1 MVIPPSLRE
10 ECLIA
15 LHAAHG
21 GCTSMLSRA
30 ECSIFWPGITPAI
43 QRMRERC
50 APCNRTAP
58 SQPSAPPTP
67 MTQPAYPFQCICADF
82 FSYKGTNYLLVVDRY
97 SNWPVVER
105 ASDGAEGL
113 ISCLRRVFAT
123 FGIAY
128 ELSSD
133 GGPEFTAAATRTF
146 LANWGVHH
154 RLSSVAF
161 PHSNSWAEV
170 GVKTSKRMIMDNTD
184 ARGRLD
190 TDKFQRA
197 MLIYRNTPDHTTKLS
212 PAQCVFGRPVKDLI
226 PILPGRYQPHGTWRD
241 TLDARETA
249 LRNRHMRSAEKLCEH
264 TRRLPP
270 LAVGDTVRIQNQT
283 GNHPLKWDK
292 TGRVVEVRLFDQYL
306 VKVDGSGR
314 TTLRNR
320 KFLRKY
326 SAVYDATPTTQ
337 LPMRRPVPTIIEQGA
352 ATPRTNLAARP
363 TTQAPSSDRQ
373 NDDNTPVLSP
383 LPRAQH
389 TEPTPSA
396 SPQPQP
402 VHVPTPT
409 TPLPP
414 GSPETPAGHAT
425 PLITQAPAGGTT
437 HRQQR
442 ASPYIP
448 PHQRRSGR
456 QKTTPRWHADYDME

>member
-1 MVIPPSLRE
+1 
-10 ECLIA
+10 
-15 LHAAHG
+15 
-21 GCTSMLSRA
+21 MLSRA

-67 MTQPAYPFQCICADF
+67 MTQPAYPFHCICADF

-97 SNWPVVER
+97 SNWSVVER

-123 FGIAY
+123 FGIAD

-146 LANWGVHH
+146 LTNWGVHH
-154 RLSSVAF
+154 RLSSVVF
-161 PHSNSWAEV
+161 PHSNSRAEV
-170 GVKTSKRMIMDNTD
+170 GVKTSQRMIMDNTD

-212 PAQCVFGRPVKDLI
+212 PAQCVFGRPIKDLI

-270 LAVGDTVRIQNQT
+270 FAVGDTVRI
-283 GNHPLKWDK
+283 
-292 TGRVVEVRLFDQYL
+292 
-306 VKVDGSGR
+306 
-314 TTLRNR
+314 
-320 KFLRKY
+320 
-326 SAVYDATPTTQ
+326 
-337 LPMRRPVPTIIEQGA
+337 
-352 ATPRTNLAARP
+352 
-363 TTQAPSSDRQ
+363 
-373 NDDNTPVLSP
+373 
-383 LPRAQH
+383 
-389 TEPTPSA
+389 
-396 SPQPQP
+396 
-402 VHVPTPT
+402 
-409 TPLPP
+409 
-414 GSPETPAGHAT
+414 
-425 PLITQAPAGGTT
+425 
-437 HRQQR
+437 
-442 ASPYIP
+442 
-448 PHQRRSGR
+448 
-456 QKTTPRWHADYDME
+456 

>member
-1 MVIPPSLRE
+1 
-10 ECLIA
+10 
-15 LHAAHG
+15 
-21 GCTSMLSRA
+21 MLSRT

-43 QRMRERC
+43 QRIRERC

-58 SQPSAPPTP
+58 SKPSAPPTP

-82 FSYKGTNYLLVVDRY
+82 FNYKGTHYLLVVDRY

-113 ISCLRRVFAT
+113 ISCLRWVFAT
-123 FGIAY
+123 FGIAD

-133 GGPEFTAAATRTF
+133 GGPPEFTAAATRTF
-146 LANWGVHH
+146 LTNWGVHH

-161 PHSNSWAEV
+161 THSNCRAEV
-170 GVKTSKRMIMDNTD
+170 DVKTSKRMIMDNTY

-212 PAQCVFGRPVKDLI
+212 PAQCVFGRPIKDRI

-264 TRRLPP
+264 TCRLP
-270 LAVGDTVRIQNQT
+270 LLVVGDTERIQNQT
-283 GNHPLKWDK
+283 ENHPFKWDK
-292 TGRVVEVRLFDQYL
+292 TGRVVEVRQFDQYL
-306 VKVDGSGR
+306 VRVDGSGR

-326 SAVYDATPTTQ
+326 SAVCDATPPTQ
-337 LPMRRPVPTIIEQGA
+337 LPMRRPVPIIIEQGA
-352 ATPRTNLAARP
+352 ATPRTYLAARP
-363 TTQAPSSDRQ
+363 TTQVPSSDRQ
-373 NDDNTPVLSP
+373 KYDNTPVLSP
-383 LPRAQH
+383 LPQAQH

-396 SPQPQP
+396 PPQPQP
-402 VHVPTPT
+402 VHVPPPT

-414 GSPETPAGHAT
+414 ESPETPAGHAT
-425 PLITQAPAGGTT
+425 PLIIQAPAGGTT
-437 HRQQR
+437 PR
-442 ASPYIP
+442 A
-448 PHQRRSGR
+448 
-456 QKTTPRWHADYDME
+456 